1 MRTFGDFG
9 RVAAAVIAVCAV
21 AGVGAAA
28 TGGWHLEQGVNEPS
42 YAYIEPA
49 ATNLN
54 IDVVTLV
61 CEQAG
66 DGRGVQLQLYPSGQ
80 GPLLPA
86 GAPAHLV
93 KDAARAEIEIDGRI
107 FAADILFASD
117 RVILADAGR
126 ERTPVLSDGLLD
138 ALQTGRTMVLRFDLV
153 AERPGMPEAFDGE
166 AEIDLRAGGGAKAIA
181 AVRRCAEP
189 ARDLQVSAVLP
200 PARDQMN

>member
-9 RVAAAVIAVCAV
+9 RVAAAVVAVCAV
-21 AGVGAAA
+21 AGIGTAA
-28 TGGWHLEQGVNEPS
+28 TSGWHLEEGVNEPS

-54 IDVVTLV
+54 IDLVALV

-66 DGRGVQLQLYPSGQ
+66 DGRGVQLQLYPSGP

-93 KDAARAEIEIDGRI
+93 KDAARAEIEIDGRV
-107 FAADILFASD
+107 FETDILFAAD

-126 ERTPVLSDGLLD
+126 DRAPVLSDGLLD
-138 ALQTGRTMVLRFDLV
+138 ALQTGRTLVLRFDLV
-153 AERPGMPEAFDGE
+153 AEAPGAAAAFDGE
-166 AEIDLRAGGGAKAIA
+166 AEIDLRTGGGAKAIA

-189 ARDLQVSAVLP
+189 AHDLQVSAAP
-200 PARDQMN
+200 PLQAIR

>member
-21 AGVGAAA
+21 AGIGTAA
-28 TGGWHLEQGVNEPS
+28 TSGWHLEQGVNEPS

-54 IDVVTLV
+54 IDVVALV

-66 DGRGVQLQLYPSGQ
+66 EGRGVQLQIYPSGQ

-86 GAPAHLV
+86 GAPAHPV
-93 KDAARAEIEIDGRI
+93 KDAARAEIEVDGRV
-107 FAADILFASD
+107 FAADILFAAD

-126 ERTPVLSDGLLD
+126 ERVPVLSDGLLD
-138 ALQTGRTMVLRFDLV
+138 ALQTGRTLVLRFDLV
-153 AERPGMPEAFDGE
+153 AEQPGAAAAFDGE
-166 AEIDLRAGGGAKAIA
+166 AEIDLRNGGAKAVA
-181 AVRRCAEP
+181 AVRRCAVP

-200 PARDQMN
+200 PARNQMN